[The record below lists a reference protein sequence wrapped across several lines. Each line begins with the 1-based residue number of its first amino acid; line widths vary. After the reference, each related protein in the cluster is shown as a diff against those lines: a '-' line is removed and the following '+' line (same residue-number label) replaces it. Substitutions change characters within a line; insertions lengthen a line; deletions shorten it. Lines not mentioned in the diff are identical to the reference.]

1 MKLLKPKPNLL
12 CHLVRKDRKFLKV
25 KKKLAATAV
34 FLAAVR
40 AKEKIKT
47 AVFSA
52 AVHAK
57 TAPKTAV
64 FLAVVRAKTAA
75 KTAVFSAAVHAR
87 TALNKQKLL
96 AKVANGHAVKLLLAK
111 KLLVVHV

>member
-64 FLAVVRAKTAA
+64 FLA
-75 KTAVFSAAVHAR
+75 AVHAR